1 MNKVTLIAAA
11 AAVSLLTACGGGGDD
26 SAVTPP
32 PPTSASTAEGFWVGT
47 ASTGNTVALAVLE
60 NGETWGIYSR
70 SGVLQGVLFGNTTST
85 SSTFSGTGLD
95 FGSTG
100 LTAGTYSGSYSPKAT
115 LNATT
120 SGGGTFTATYST
132 AYDQPASL
140 AALAGTYSGYV
151 ATKSASARDTVTV
164 SSTGA
169 IRSGSSATCLSSGTA
184 SPRASGKNVFNVS
197 VTFSGSFCLL
207 GNGTTVTGVAY
218 LEGRQLITLTL
229 NGGKT
234 DGLIFLGSK

>member
-26 SAVTPP
+26 SVVTPP
-32 PPTSASTAEGFWVGT
+32 PTPTSTAEGFWVGT
-47 ASTGNTVALAVLE
+47 ASTGNTVALAILE
-60 NGETWGIYSR
+60 NGETWGVYSR
-70 SGVLQGVLFGNTTST
+70 SGVLQGALFGNTTST

-120 SGGGTFTATYST
+120 SAGGTFTASYST
-132 AYDQPASL
+132 AYEQPASL

-197 VTFSGSFCLL
+197 VTFSGPSCLL
-207 GNGTTVTGVAY
+207 GSGTTVTGVAY